1 MGLNLKRQR
10 FVNEYL
16 IDGNA
21 TQAAARSGYS
31 KATVKQQ
38 GSRLLSFVDVKSEI
52 AAKKAEIARRSEV
65 TLDSLSGMFI
75 EDRAR
80 ASELGQMSAAVS
92 AVDKLARL
100 HGFMVDRSVSLNLN
114 QQMSD
119 DELASIVRAL
129 QQQAAMPALE
139 PRSDNLQITATSP
152 ALDTTPSDTPVKAR
166 APKSLKRKANRKATR

>member
-114 QQMSD
+114 QQMS
-119 DELASIVRAL
+119 
-129 QQQAAMPALE
+129 P
-139 PRSDNLQITATSP
+139 PRCRRLSP
-152 ALDTTPSDTPVKAR
+152 ARIICRSPQHRRHWTPPQVIPQSR
-166 APKSLKRKANRKATR
+166 LGRLSH